1 MGLDITIHDNFDQI
15 KNEFAE
21 KLEMALESCGMDAE
35 GFAMLECPVDTG
47 NLRNSITHQVNVS
60 GSEAEMIV
68 GTNVHYAPYVELGTG
83 KYYPGGRQT
92 PWSWQDEDGNWHR
105 TAGMP
110 ARPFIKPALADHI
123 EEYKEDIAEIFRD

>member
-35 GFAMLECPVDTG
+35 GFAMLECPVDTS
-47 NLRNSITHQVNVS
+47 NLRNSITHEVTVS
-60 GSEAEMIV
+60 GTSGEMAV
-68 GTNVHYAPYVELGTG
+68 GTNVEYATYVELGTG

-92 PWSWQDEDGNWHR
+92 PWSWQDANGKWHR
-105 TAGMP
+105 TSGMP
-110 ARPFIKPALADHI
+110 ARPYIKPALADHI
-123 EEYKEDIAEIFRD
+123 EEYKEDIAEIFGD